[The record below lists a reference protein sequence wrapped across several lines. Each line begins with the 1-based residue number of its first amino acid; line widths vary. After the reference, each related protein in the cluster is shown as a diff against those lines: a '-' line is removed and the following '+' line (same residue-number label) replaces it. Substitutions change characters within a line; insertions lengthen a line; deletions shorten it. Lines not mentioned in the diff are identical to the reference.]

1 MEYGEQIFEA
11 LSKYGRISFEIRK
24 ISELLDRLQFDYD
37 SLSQDCQDAMD
48 EIETIVDNII
58 DQLPSKKE
66 DKADV

>member
-37 SLSQDCQDAMD
+37 SLSQDGQDAMD